1 MSNAQAVN
9 TDVHTPDAY
18 ADLELAATTVFGG
31 TSNQVVLKSIN
42 KTATIKQATMRQL
55 PIILAFFRDVM
66 AGMDQECLSS
76 LVDMI
81 ADHQK
86 SALAAGADPNK
97 VDVAGLSTNDL
108 VHKTF
113 GNVNLI
119 TMLLSATLTSLPSL
133 SAAFT
138 DLTEDEFGDLPPEEG
153 MLIVGG
159 IFMANYG
166 FFTQSLPPLLTAFTR
181 SWASK
186 NAPALL
192 GGTKKVMKR
201 K

>member
-1 MSNAQAVN
+1 MNTDTQVRAVN
-9 TDVHTPDAY
+9 AY
-18 ADLELAATTVFGG
+18 ADLELAANSIFGG
-31 TSNQVVLKSIN
+31 TANEVELKSIG
-42 KTATIKQATMRQL
+42 KTVTIKQATMRQL
-55 PIILAFFRDVM
+55 PLILSFFRDVM

-81 ADHQK
+81 AEHQK
-86 SALAAGADPNK
+86 SALASGEDPNK
-97 VDVAGLSTNDL
+97 VSIAEVSTEDL

-119 TMLLSATLTSLPSL
+119 TMVLSATLASLPKMG
-133 SAAFT
+133 AAFT

-153 MLIVGG
+153 MLIAGG

-166 FFTQSLPPLLTAFTR
+166 FFTQSLPPLLTAFMR

-186 NAPALL
+186 NAPAL
-192 GGTKKVMKR
+192 TSTAQSKKVLKR